1 MDYGQ
6 IRRKGKSYQI
16 LPEVQKRGCE
26 GCFFINKECPTLFKA
41 LCQEAGVIFKRLK
54 KRNK

>member
-6 IRRKGKSYQI
+6 IRRKGRSYQI

-26 GCFFINKECPTLFKA
+26 GCFKA